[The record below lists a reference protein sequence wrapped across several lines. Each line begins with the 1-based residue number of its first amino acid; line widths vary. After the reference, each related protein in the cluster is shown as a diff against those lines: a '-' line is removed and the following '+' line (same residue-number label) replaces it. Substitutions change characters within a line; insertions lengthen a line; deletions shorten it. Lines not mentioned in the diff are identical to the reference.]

1 VTLLC
6 LLKSKKA
13 KAGQLL
19 AWQSCIVLIME
30 VFFMIGYVHSTE
42 SLGTVDGPG
51 LRFVVF
57 LSGCPMR
64 CAYCHNP
71 DTWQEKT
78 GKQMSVSEIMT
89 ELNGVREFLRG
100 GGLTCTGG
108 EPLMQAEFVAE
119 LFEAAKKQG
128 VHTCLDTSG
137 IMWEN
142 DALHGTIDRV
152 LGSTDLVMLDIKH
165 IDPEKHRSLTGK
177 DNAAILRFAEHIAE
191 NGIDM
196 WIRHVLVPGVTD
208 DEPSLLALGRFI
220 GGLRT
225 LRAIDVLPYH
235 TLGAAKYEALGL
247 PYRLKG
253 VPPATKEQAAA
264 ARDIIFRGLKQRVA
278 EDIRAR
284 KKEQ

>member
-1 VTLLC
+1 
-6 LLKSKKA
+6 
-13 KAGQLL
+13 
-19 AWQSCIVLIME
+19 
-30 VFFMIGYVHSTE
+30 
-42 SLGTVDGPG
+42 
-51 LRFVVF
+51 
-57 LSGCPMR
+57 
-64 CAYCHNP
+64 
-71 DTWQEKT
+71 
-78 GKQMSVSEIMT
+78 MSVGEIMT

-137 IMWEN
+137 IMWAN
-142 DALHGTIDRV
+142 DALHGAIDRV

-165 IDPEKHRSLTGK
+165 IDPEKHKLLTGK
-177 DNAAILRFAEHIAE
+177 DNVAILRFAEHIAE
-191 NGIDM
+191 KGIDI

-208 DEPSLLALGRFI
+208 DEPSLLRLGRFI
-220 GGLRT
+220 GGLGT

-235 TLGAAKYEALGL
+235 TLGVQKYEALGL
-247 PYRLKG
+247 PYRLKD

-264 ARDIIFRGLKQRVA
+264 ARDIIFKGLKQRVA
-278 EDIRAR
+278 EDIGAR